1 MDSWQ
6 TEEIVAEVA
15 RHRRALAGFTAAAEQ
30 VPDDAWSRPTPC
42 TEWDAGEL
50 VEHVIGFHEFL
61 LLRPLGVRA
70 HRPRVGPLARWRAT
84 ERAVGTVLD
93 DPRTLDAAADYF
105 DGARRRPR
113 ELLAALANDTVV
125 HTWDLARAVDAPDRL
140 AADLCALAYTDAL
153 RQTTG
158 RKTSDLFAAAVTVS
172 PDAPVQDRLLG
183 LLGRDPAWRPASH
196 APSA

>member
-1 MDSWQ
+1 MDLWQ
-6 TEEIVAEVA
+6 DEGIVAEVT

-30 VPDDAWSRPTPC
+30 VPNDAWGRPTPC
-42 TEWDAGEL
+42 TEWDAAEL

-61 LLRPLGVRA
+61 FLRPLGVHA

-84 ERAVGTVLD
+84 ERAIGTVLD
-93 DPRTLDAAADYF
+93 DPRTLDAAVDYF

-125 HTWDLARAVDAPDRL
+125 HTWDLARALGAPDRL
-140 AADLCALAYTDAL
+140 AVDVCALAYADAL

-158 RKTSDLFAAAVTVS
+158 RQTSDLFAAAVAVS
-172 PDAPVQDRLLG
+172 QDAPVQDRLLG
-183 LLGRDPAWRPASH
+183 LLGRDPAWRPASDTL
-196 APSA
+196 ST